1 MIAINAYD
9 GRRVAVLGLGR
20 SGIATARA
28 LEAGGASVIC
38 WDDGQAAREAAAAQ
52 GLELADL
59 NRRDWGDIAA
69 LILSPGIPLTH
80 PKPHHVVDLA
90 RAVGADVI
98 GDIELFALTINAMPA
113 KRRPKIVGITGTNG
127 KSTTTA
133 LIGHILTEAG
143 RTVHVG
149 GNIGEAILTL
159 DPPKPGTIYVLELS
173 SYQIDLT
180 FSLKCDVA
188 LLLNIS
194 PDHIDRHGDFDGY
207 FGAKQRLFDMQEI
220 GGAAVIGVD
229 DAETADLFSRL
240 RRTREVSEVS
250 AISSGRVI
258 AEGVYALGGDLYDSS
273 SGHAVSVAD
282 LKQARALPG
291 KHNAQNAAAAL
302 AVVQRLGVSARAAGD
317 AILSFGGLAHRQEAV
332 AEIDGVRFV
341 NDSKATNADAT
352 AMALAC
358 YDNIYWIA
366 GGRAKSGGLDVLA
379 DSFGNIRQAFLIGEA
394 EAVFAAELDDK
405 IDCQRC
411 GHLDRAVDMARQAA
425 KRSGL
430 DDAVV
435 LFSPAAASFD
445 QFANFEDRGE
455 AFRALVLASTQS
467 TVPTS

>member
-1 MIAINAYD
+1 MIAINAYE

-28 LEAGGASVIC
+28 LEAGGASVVC
-38 WDDGQAAREAAAAQ
+38 WDDGEVAREAAAAE

-80 PKPHHVVDLA
+80 PKPHRVVELA
-90 RAVGADVI
+90 QAVGADVI

-113 KRRPKIVGITGTNG
+113 KRRPKIIGITGTNG

-149 GNIGEAILTL
+149 GNIGAAILTL

-194 PDHIDRHGDFDGY
+194 PDHIDRHGSFDGY
-207 FGAKQRLFDMQEI
+207 FAAKQRLFAMQET

-229 DAETADLFSRL
+229 DAQTADLFSRL
-240 RRTREVSEVS
+240 RRARPTSEVT

-273 SGHAVSVAD
+273 AGQAEPVAD
-282 LKQARALPG
+282 LTRARALPG

-302 AVVQRLGVSARAAGD
+302 AVVLRLGVSARTAGE

-332 AEIDGVRFV
+332 AEIDGVRFI

-366 GGRAKSGGLDVLA
+366 GGVAKGGGLDALA
-379 DSFGNIRQAFLIGEA
+379 NSFGNIRKAFLIGEA
-394 EAVFAAELDDK
+394 EATFAAELDGRVE
-405 IDCQRC
+405 CERC
-411 GHLDRAVDMARQAA
+411 GHLDRAVELAQQAA
-425 KRSGL
+425 KRSGHE
-430 DDAVV
+430 DAVV

-455 AFRALVLASTQS
+455 AFRARVAALTQN
-467 TVPTS
+467 TVPVS

>member
-1 MIAINAYD
+1 MIAIDAYY

-20 SGIATARA
+20 TGIATARA
-28 LEAGGASVIC
+28 LEAGGASVVC
-38 WDDGQAAREAAAAQ
+38 WDDGEGARDAAVAH

-80 PKPHHVVDLA
+80 PKPHRVVELA

-98 GDIELFALTINAMPA
+98 GDIELFAMRINAMPA

-133 LIGHILTEAG
+133 LIGHILSEAG
-143 RTVHVG
+143 RTIHVG

-159 DPPKPGTIYVLELS
+159 DPPRPGAIYVLELS

-194 PDHIDRHGDFDGY
+194 PDHIDRHGDFNGY
-207 FGAKQRLFDMQEI
+207 FGAKQRLFDMQGED
-220 GGAAVIGVD
+220 GAAVIGVD
-229 DAETADLFSRL
+229 DAQTADLFSRL
-240 RRTREVSEVS
+240 RHSRSCTAVT
-250 AISSGRVI
+250 AISSGRMI
-258 AEGVYALGGDLYDSS
+258 AEGVYALGGELYDASA
-273 SGHAVSVAD
+273 GPAVAVAD
-282 LKQARALPG
+282 LRQARALPG

-302 AVVQRLGVSARAAGD
+302 AVVLRLGVSARAAG
-317 AILSFGGLAHRQEAV
+317 ASILSFGGLAHRQEAV
-332 AEIDGVRFV
+332 AEIDGVRFI

-366 GGRAKSGGLDVLA
+366 GGRAKAGGLDALA
-379 DSFGNIRQAFLIGEA
+379 DSLGHVRKAFLIGEA
-394 EAVFAAELDDK
+394 EAGFAAALEGKVDYQ
-405 IDCQRC
+405 CC
-411 GHLDRAVDMARQAA
+411 GTLDRAVDLAGDLAR
-425 KRSGL
+425 KSGV
-430 DDAVV
+430 DNPVV
-435 LFSPAAASFD
+435 LLSPAAASFD
-445 QFANFEDRGE
+445 QFSNFEDRGE
-455 AFRALVLASTQS
+455 TFRDLILASRQNTDPAS
-467 TVPTS
+467 